1 MPSAKKGKKKGSQI
15 PAVDPLDSPAPPR
28 RDDGGPPFDDRVP
41 QPSSPPSGVH
51 SPTGSR
57 SSQDFKIDEAAKYM
71 KDGDIIAYDI
81 MVDEKKLKKV
91 LKRLEE
97 FDC

>member
-1 MPSAKKGKKKGSQI
+1 MEKNYWQIYDNLYKVYISAD
-15 PAVDPLDSPAPPR
+15 VYNELEE
-28 RDDGGPPFDDRVP
+28 
-41 QPSSPPSGVH
+41 
-51 SPTGSR
+51 
-57 SSQDFKIDEAAKYM
+57 DFKKDQAAKYM

>member
-1 MPSAKKGKKKGSQI
+1 MEKNYWQIDDNLYKVYISAD
-15 PAVDPLDSPAPPR
+15 VYNELE
-28 RDDGGPPFDDRVP
+28 
-41 QPSSPPSGVH
+41 
-51 SPTGSR
+51 
-57 SSQDFKIDEAAKYM
+57 QDFKIDEAAKYM

-97 FDC
+97 FDW

>member
-1 MPSAKKGKKKGSQI
+1 MEKNYWQIDDNLYKVYISAD
-15 PAVDPLDSPAPPR
+15 VYNELEE
-28 RDDGGPPFDDRVP
+28 
-41 QPSSPPSGVH
+41 
-51 SPTGSR
+51 
-57 SSQDFKIDEAAKYM
+57 DFKKDQAAKYM

-91 LKRLEE
+91 LKQLEE

>member
-1 MPSAKKGKKKGSQI
+1 MEKNYWQIDDNLYKVYISADI
-15 PAVDPLDSPAPPR
+15 YDELE
-28 RDDGGPPFDDRVP
+28 
-41 QPSSPPSGVH
+41 
-51 SPTGSR
+51 
-57 SSQDFKIDEAAKYM
+57 QDFKIDEAAKYI
-71 KDGDIIAYDI
+71 KDGDVIAYDI

>member
-1 MPSAKKGKKKGSQI
+1 MEKNYWQIDDDLYKVYISAD
-15 PAVDPLDSPAPPR
+15 VYNELEE
-28 RDDGGPPFDDRVP
+28 
-41 QPSSPPSGVH
+41 
-51 SPTGSR
+51 
-57 SSQDFKIDEAAKYM
+57 DFKKDQAAKYM

-81 MVDEKKLKKV
+81 MVDKKKLEKV

>member
-1 MPSAKKGKKKGSQI
+1 MEKNYWQIDDDLYKVHISAD
-15 PAVDPLDSPAPPR
+15 V
-28 RDDGGPPFDDRVP
+28 FDELE
-41 QPSSPPSGVH
+41 
-51 SPTGSR
+51 
-57 SSQDFKIDEAAKYM
+57 QDFIVDDIAKYM

-81 MVDEKKLKKV
+81 MVKKDKLQDV

>member
-1 MPSAKKGKKKGSQI
+1 MEKNYWQI
-15 PAVDPLDSPAPPR
+15 
-28 RDDGGPPFDDRVP
+28 DDNLYKVYITADVYNELE
-41 QPSSPPSGVH
+41 
-51 SPTGSR
+51 
-57 SSQDFKIDEAAKYM
+57 QDFKIDEAAKYM

>member
-1 MPSAKKGKKKGSQI
+1 MEKDYWQIDDNLYKVYISAD
-15 PAVDPLDSPAPPR
+15 VYNELE
-28 RDDGGPPFDDRVP
+28 
-41 QPSSPPSGVH
+41 
-51 SPTGSR
+51 
-57 SSQDFKIDEAAKYM
+57 QDFKIDEAAKYM

>member
-1 MPSAKKGKKKGSQI
+1 METNYWQIDDNLYKVYISAD
-15 PAVDPLDSPAPPR
+15 VYNELE
-28 RDDGGPPFDDRVP
+28 
-41 QPSSPPSGVH
+41 
-51 SPTGSR
+51 
-57 SSQDFKIDEAAKYM
+57 QDFKIDEAAKYI

>member
-1 MPSAKKGKKKGSQI
+1 METNYWQIDDNLYKVYISAD
-15 PAVDPLDSPAPPR
+15 VYNE
-28 RDDGGPPFDDRVP
+28 VEE
-41 QPSSPPSGVH
+41 
-51 SPTGSR
+51 
-57 SSQDFKIDEAAKYM
+57 DFKKDQAAKYM

>member
-1 MPSAKKGKKKGSQI
+1 MEKNYWQINENLYKVHISAD
-15 PAVDPLDSPAPPR
+15 V
-28 RDDGGPPFDDRVP
+28 FDELE
-41 QPSSPPSGVH
+41 
-51 SPTGSR
+51 
-57 SSQDFKIDEAAKYM
+57 QDFNVSDMAKYM

-81 MVDEKKLKKV
+81 MVKKDKLQDV

>member
-1 MPSAKKGKKKGSQI
+1 MEKNYWQIDDNLYKVYISA
-15 PAVDPLDSPAPPR
+15 D
-28 RDDGGPPFDDRVP
+28 FYNEFE
-41 QPSSPPSGVH
+41 
-51 SPTGSR
+51 
-57 SSQDFKIDEAAKYM
+57 QDFKIDEAAKYI

>member
-1 MPSAKKGKKKGSQI
+1 MEKNYWRIDDNLYKVYISAD
-15 PAVDPLDSPAPPR
+15 VYNELEE
-28 RDDGGPPFDDRVP
+28 
-41 QPSSPPSGVH
+41 
-51 SPTGSR
+51 
-57 SSQDFKIDEAAKYM
+57 DFKKDQAAKYM

-81 MVDEKKLKKV
+81 MVDKKKLEKV